1 VLILLLVTLLFFLC
15 LINKLFLSKIILLII
30 SNLLLGYHF
39 LNLIFLN
46 KIYLFIP
53 FLIKRGKKKERNKKI
68 NFNIPE
74 IFPEFII
81 K

>member
-46 KIYLFIP
+46 KIYLFN
-53 FLIKRGKKKERNKKI
+53 KKKERNKKI